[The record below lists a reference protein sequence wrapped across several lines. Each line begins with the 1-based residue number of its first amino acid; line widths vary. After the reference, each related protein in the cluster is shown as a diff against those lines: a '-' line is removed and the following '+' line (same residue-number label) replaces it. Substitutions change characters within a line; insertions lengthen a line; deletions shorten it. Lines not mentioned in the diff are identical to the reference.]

1 MNNLSEKAILIT
13 GCSSGIGLC
22 AAEML
27 KARGYRVFAAARK
40 LRDVDHLKALGF
52 EAVSLDL
59 GDSASIKQAV
69 DTVLEAT
76 GGTLYGLFNN
86 AAYGQPGAVEDLS
99 RSALRDQFETN
110 LFGTHEL
117 TRWIIP
123 IMRAQGHG
131 RIIQNSSVLGF
142 AAMRF
147 RGAYNASKFALE
159 GLTDTLRL
167 ELRGSGV
174 LVSLIEPGPIKSR
187 FRDNALAQYRAHVR
201 PENSVHQKSYQETE
215 DKMEQEG
222 QEVPVTLGP
231 EAVVAKVILALE
243 ARNPKARYY
252 VTVPTHV
259 FGFLKRIL
267 PDACL
272 DWILA
277 KV

>member
-1 MNNLSEKAILIT
+1 M
-13 GCSSGIGLC
+13 
-22 AAEML
+22 
-27 KARGYRVFAAARK
+27 V
-40 LRDVDHLKALGF
+40 
-52 EAVSLDL
+52 
-59 GDSASIKQAV
+59 
-69 DTVLEAT
+69 
-76 GGTLYGLFNN
+76 
-86 AAYGQPGAVEDLS
+86 
-99 RSALRDQFETN
+99 
-110 LFGTHEL
+110 
-117 TRWIIP
+117 
-123 IMRAQGHG
+123 
-131 RIIQNSSVLGF
+131 
-142 AAMRF
+142 
-147 RGAYNASKFALE
+147 GAYNASKFALE

-222 QEVPVTLGP
+222 QEVPFTLGP